1 MIDDIRICLIWAMA
15 RNRVIGRGNTL
26 PWRLRSEMQHFKRT
40 TMGKPVI
47 MGRKTF
53 ESFASPLPGRT
64 NIVLTR
70 DVGYLAAGVTVVT
83 TLDEALEIAGAQC
96 FVDGQSELFVIG
108 GAEIYALAL
117 PRADR
122 LVMTQVHAD
131 VEGDTFFPEFDRTA
145 WRETSRVEHPA
156 SDKDSYPFT
165 IVVLD
170 RI

>member
-1 MIDDIRICLIWAMA
+1 MIDDIRVCLIWAMA

-64 NIVLTR
+64 NILLTR
-70 DVGYLAAGVTVVT
+70 DVGYAAAGVTVVT
-83 TLDEALEIAGAQC
+83 TLDDALEVAAAQC
-96 FVDGQSELFVIG
+96 FIDGQSEIFVIG
-108 GAEIYALAL
+108 GAEIYALTL

-122 LVMTQVHAD
+122 LVMTEVHAD

-145 WRETSRVEHPA
+145 FREMSRVEHPA
-156 SDKDSYPFT
+156 SDRDSYPFT